1 MRKSLSPQLIAL
13 GKYLAG
19 EFDNQQQALA
29 EPAWYVHLRLWK
41 RPVPLFTEDS
51 ITLFAEQASVV
62 NLDQPYRPRIFRLKQ
77 SEEDPQQ
84 LKVDY
89 YMFQDISAVKGAG
102 RNPDLLKQITTEQ
115 IEFLP
120 NCSLNIKVEQ
130 FATGYCFETLKN
142 SDRAKPGSEADRP
155 CTFTYQN
162 NTYQVS
168 LGFKVTE
175 TELQTYDK
183 GIDPQTG
190 KAIWGALM
198 GAYRFSKLQ
207 DFSSEIKL

>member
-1 MRKSLSPQLIAL
+1 MTLSPQLIAL
-13 GKYLAG
+13 GKYLSG
-19 EFDNQQQALA
+19 EFDNRQQALA

-41 RPVPLFTEDS
+41 RPVPLFTQDS

-77 SEEDPQQ
+77 NDKDPQK
-84 LKVDY
+84 LKVEY
-89 YMFQDISAVKGAG
+89 YMFKDVSTVKGAG
-102 RNPDLLKQITTEQ
+102 RNPSLLQQITTEQ

-120 NCSLNIKVEQ
+120 NCSLNIQVKQ
-130 FATGYCFETLKN
+130 LTSGYCFETA
-142 SDRAKPGSEADRP
+142 SISDRP

-168 LGFKVTE
+168 LGFKVTDK
-175 TELQTYDK
+175 ELQTYDK

-190 KAIWGALM
+190 KAIWGALI
-198 GAYRFSKLQ
+198 GAYRFTKLQ
-207 DFSSEIKL
+207 DFSGEILQN

>member
-1 MRKSLSPQLIAL
+1 MTLSPQLIAL
-13 GKYLAG
+13 GQYLAG
-19 EFDNQQQALA
+19 EFDNQKQALA

-41 RPVPLFTEDS
+41 RPVPLFATDS
-51 ITLFAEQASVV
+51 ITLFAEQASVI
-62 NLDQPYRPRIFRLKQ
+62 NLEQPYRPRIFRLKE
-77 SEEDPQQ
+77 SVTNPQQ
-84 LKVDY
+84 LKVEF
-89 YMFQDISAVKGAG
+89 YMFKDISTVKGAG
-102 RNPDLLKQITTEQ
+102 CNPELLKTITTEQ

-130 FATGYCFETLKN
+130 LTTGYCFETIAN
-142 SDRAKPGSEADRP
+142 EDCP

-168 LGFKVTE
+168 LGFRVTE
-175 TELQTYDK
+175 QELQTYDR

-198 GAYRFSKLQ
+198 GPYCFTKLQ
-207 DFSSEIKL
+207 DFSGEILTP

>member
-1 MRKSLSPQLIAL
+1 MTLSSQLIAL
-13 GKYLAG
+13 GTYLAG
-19 EFDNQQQALA
+19 EFDNKEQALA

-51 ITLFAEQASVV
+51 ITLFAEQASVI
-62 NLDQPYRPRIFRLKQ
+62 NLDKPYRPRLFRLRQ
-77 SEEDPQQ
+77 SETDSQQ

-89 YMFQDISAVKGAG
+89 YMFKDISAVQGTGK
-102 RNPDLLKQITTEQ
+102 NPNLLQQITTEQ

-130 FATGYCFETLKN
+130 LLGGYCFETVPIN
-142 SDRAKPGSEADRP
+142 DRP

-162 NTYQVS
+162 NTYQVA
-168 LGFKVTE
+168 LGFKVTAK
-175 TELQTYDK
+175 ELQTYDK
-183 GIDPQTG
+183 GIDPETG

-198 GAYRFSKLQ
+198 GAYRFTKLQ
-207 DFSSEIKL
+207 DFSSEITTYSS

>member
-1 MRKSLSPQLIAL
+1 MNLSPQLIAL
-13 GKYLAG
+13 GTYLAG
-19 EFDNQQQALA
+19 EFDNQPQALA

-62 NLDQPYRPRIFRLKQ
+62 NLEQPYRPRLFRLRQ
-77 SEEDPQQ
+77 SEQYPQK

-89 YMFQDISAVKGAG
+89 YMFKDISAVKGAG
-102 RNPDLLKQITTEQ
+102 RNPKLLRQITTEQ

-120 NCSLNIKVEQ
+120 DCSLEIEVEQ
-130 FATGYCFETLKN
+130 LDTGYSFETF
-142 SDRAKPGSEADRP
+142 STSEGAQPGNATHRP

-168 LGFKVTE
+168 LGFRVTE
-175 TELQTYDK
+175 KELQTYDK

-190 KAIWGALM
+190 RAIWGALM
-198 GAYRFSKLQ
+198 GAYRFTKLQ
-207 DFSSEIKL
+207 DFSGEIF

>member
-1 MRKSLSPQLIAL
+1 MTLSAQLIAL
-13 GKYLAG
+13 GTYLAG
-19 EFDNQQQALA
+19 EFDNQKQALA

-62 NLDQPYRPRIFRLKQ
+62 NLDQPYRPRIFRLRQ
-77 SEEDPQQ
+77 SEENPQQ

-102 RNPDLLKQITTEQ
+102 RNPNLLQKITTEQ

-120 NCSLNIKVEQ
+120 NCSLNIKIEQ
-130 FATGYCFETLKN
+130 LATGYCFETF
-142 SDRAKPGSEADRP
+142 STSDRP

-175 TELQTYDK
+175 KELQTYDK

-198 GAYRFSKLQ
+198 GAYRFTKLQ
-207 DFSSEIKL
+207 DFSSEIKIQSS

>member
-1 MRKSLSPQLIAL
+1 MNLSPQLIAL
-13 GKYLAG
+13 GTYLAG
-19 EFDNQQQALA
+19 EFDNQPQALA

-62 NLDQPYRPRIFRLKQ
+62 NLNQPYRPRILRLRQGK
-77 SEEDPQQ
+77 EDSQQ

-89 YMFQDISAVKGAG
+89 YMFQDISTVKGAG
-102 RNPDLLKQITTEQ
+102 QNPKLLKQITTEQ

-130 FATGYCFETLKN
+130 LATSYSFETF
-142 SDRAKPGSEADRP
+142 STSDRP

-175 TELQTYDK
+175 KELQTYDK

-190 KAIWGALM
+190 KAIWGALL
-198 GAYRFSKLQ
+198 GPYRFTKLQ
-207 DFSSEIKL
+207 DFSSEIKIQPS